1 MASYST
7 IAPEFEAMTQ
17 SAIANIRKLTDE
29 QLERFG
35 ELMIRKGTPSAG
47 IRGYGYSDILKGSAE
62 REAAERAKY
71 GVAGLQFG
79 EQKRQ
84 FGETAAGVESR
95 FGREL
100 GVRESQFGRTLGET
114 QRQFDVGTKLKERE
128 LSLFEQQLA
137 DLKEARRK
145 EAKNWWKKYLGT
157 ALGTGLGLVTGN
169 WLSGAI
175 GIGKTAMTGATGQ
188 LFGGTPEQM
197 SIVQQYPYLFGEES
211 YAFNK

>member
-100 GVRESQFGRTLGET
+100 GARESQFGRTLGET

-137 DLKEARRK
+137 DLKGARRK
-145 EAKNWWKKYLGT
+145 EAKNWWKKYLGQAAGIGLGLALPGIGT
-157 ALGTGLGLVTGN
+157 ALGGGISSLFSSSSSSGLPLQGK
-169 WLSGAI
+169 LS
-175 GIGKTAMTGATGQ
+175 
-188 LFGGTPEQM
+188 
-197 SIVQQYPYLFGEES
+197 LFGEW
-211 YAFNK
+211 NK

>member
-84 FGETAAGVESR
+84 FGETAAGEESR
-95 FGREL
+95 F
-100 GVRESQFGRTLGET
+100 SRTLGET
-114 QRQFDVGTKLKERE
+114 QRQFDIGTQLKKRK

-137 DLKEARRK
+137 DLKDARRK

-157 ALGTGLGLVTGN
+157 ALGTGLGIATGG
-169 WLSGAI
+169 WLSGAL
-175 GIGKTAMTGATGQ
+175 GVGKIASTAMTGATGQ

-197 SIVQQYPYLFGEES
+197 NIVQQYPYLFGEES

>member
-84 FGETAAGVESR
+84 FGETAAGIESR
-95 FGREL
+95 
-100 GVRESQFGRTLGET
+100 FGRTLGET
-114 QRQFDVGTKLKERE
+114 QRQFDIGTQLKKRK

-137 DLKEARRK
+137 DLKDARRK
-145 EAKNWWKKYLGT
+145 EAKNWWKKYLGQAAGIGLGLALPGIGT
-157 ALGTGLGLVTGN
+157 ALGG
-169 WLSGAI
+169 
-175 GIGKTAMTGATGQ
+175 GISS
-188 LFGGTPEQM
+188 LFSSSP
-197 SIVQQYPYLFGEES
+197 SLES
-211 YAFNK
+211 EFPFLDYETLMGID

>member
-17 SAIANIRKLTDE
+17 SAIANVRKLTDE

-47 IRGYGYSDILKGSAE
+47 IRGYGYSDILKGSSE
-62 REAAERAKY
+62 LEAAERSKY
-71 GVAGLQFG
+71 GLAGLEFG
-79 EQKRQ
+79 EGKRR
-84 FGETAAGVESR
+84 FGETI
-95 FGREL
+95 
-100 GVRESQFGRTLGET
+100 GET

-145 EAKNWWKKYLGT
+145 EAKNWWKKYLGQAAGIGLGLALPGIGT
-157 ALGTGLGLVTGN
+157 ALGGGISSLFSSSSSSGLPLQDK
-169 WLSGAI
+169 LS
-175 GIGKTAMTGATGQ
+175 
-188 LFGGTPEQM
+188 
-197 SIVQQYPYLFGEES
+197 LFGEW
-211 YAFNK
+211 NK

>member
-1 MASYST
+1 MKKIKVKEDLMASYST

-17 SAIANIRKLTDE
+17 SAIANVRKLTDE

-47 IRGYGYSDILKGSAE
+47 IRGYGYSDILKGSSE
-62 REAAERAKY
+62 LEAAERSKY
-71 GVAGLQFG
+71 GLAGLEFG
-79 EQKRQ
+79 EGKRR
-84 FGETAAGVESR
+84 FGETIS
-95 FGREL
+95 
-100 GVRESQFGRTLGET
+100 ET
-114 QRQFDVGTKLKERE
+114 QRQFDIGTQLKKRK

-197 SIVQQYPYLFGEES
+197 NIVQQYPYLFGEES

>member
-1 MASYST
+1 MAAY
-7 IAPEFEAMTQ
+7 PLEFQAMED
-17 SAIANIRKLTDE
+17 SAIIPKIRNMTDD
-29 QLERFG
+29 QLQKFA
-35 ELMIRKGTPSAG
+35 ELMISKGTPSAG
-47 IRGYGYSDILKGSAE
+47 IRAYGISDILTKGGE
-62 REAAERAKY
+62 LEAAERAKY
-71 GVAGLQFG
+71 GIAGLEFG
-79 EQKRQ
+79 ESKRR
-84 FGETAAGVESR
+84 FGETLGAEESR
-95 FGREL
+95 FGRTL
-100 GVRESQFGRTLGET
+100 GAEESRFGRQLGLE
-114 QRQFDVGTKLKERE
+114 REKFAEEKKWKERE
-128 LSLFEQQLA
+128 YSLFEQQLA

-197 SIVQQYPYLFGEES
+197 NIVQQYPYLFGEES

>member
-1 MASYST
+1 MTAY
-7 IAPEFEAMTQ
+7 PLEFQAMEE
-17 SAIANIRKLTDE
+17 SAIPKIRNMTDD
-29 QLERFG
+29 QLQKFA
-35 ELMIRKGTPSAG
+35 ELMISKGTSSAG
-47 IRGYGYSDILKGSAE
+47 IRAYGISDILTKGGE
-62 REAAERAKY
+62 LEAAERAKY
-71 GVAGLQFG
+71 GIAGLQFG

-100 GVRESQFGRTLGET
+100 GARESQFGRTLGET

-197 SIVQQYPYLFGEES
+197 NIVQQYPYLFGEES